1 MKKFILTA
9 IAIAT
14 LAIGTVTA
22 SAKVG
27 DIAGDI
33 YTTDILTQVD
43 GLDIQSYAINGQ
55 TLIALEDLAPYGF
68 NVYYN
73 DNIRTVFITKCG
85 EPSPDFKPHFE
96 RGKVGEVAGHY
107 YETDIK
113 AVVNGESILGG
124 YVYAIDGKM
133 AAPVEVIGTSTL
145 NMQERHEYQMLHSYN
160 DSKRLLS
167 LTTSLSLYGTPDG
180 GRQTAIDWQLW
191 SPSRT
196 RILRAGNTICAEK
209 WFGGLPPTHHG
220 NYAVYYYVCL
230 DNGLI
235 YNAKNVIAMYDLYP
249 SEPVLSEDGEK
260 LYFKNNNYL
269 GEFQDYKQLE
279 VATMHI
285 YPLDEV
291 EYVNATKIFKENDYK
306 LSYDGKIIPLYT
318 IGSEDCIKLSDLRD
332 LGCKDE
338 IDNTITYNDD
348 EYAPLS
354 VLGVYYDN
362 AQYYQH
368 QILVYEY
375 DVETKTVTVQFTK

>member
-1 MKKFILTA
+1 MKKLILTA

-22 SAKVG
+22 SAKIG
-27 DIAGDI
+27 DVAGDI

-96 RGKVGEVAGHY
+96 RGKVGDIAGHY
-107 YETDIK
+107 YETDIR
-113 AVVNGESILGG
+113 AVVNGN
-124 YVYAIDGKM
+124 YVYDVYAIDGKM
-133 AAPVEVIGTSTL
+133 VAPVEVIGTPTL
-145 NMQERHEYQMLHSYN
+145 NMQKRHEYQMLHSYD

-180 GRQTAIDWQLW
+180 GRQTAMDWQLW
-191 SPSRT
+191 SPT
-196 RILRAGNTICAEK
+196 KTHILRAGNTICAEK

-220 NYAVYYYVCL
+220 QYAVYYYVCL

-235 YNAKNVIAMYDLYP
+235 YNAKNVIAMYGLYP

-260 LYFKNNNYL
+260 LYFKNKNYL

-285 YPLDEV
+285 YPLDEE
-291 EYVNATKIFKENDYK
+291 EYIKTANAFKESDYK
-306 LSYDGKIIPLYT
+306 LLYDGKTTPLYT

-338 IDNTITYNDD
+338 INNTVTYNDD

-354 VLGVYYDN
+354 ALGVYYDN
-362 AQYYQH
+362 TDVNRV
-368 QILVYEY
+368 LVYEY
-375 DVETKTVTVQFTK
+375 DVETKTVMVQFTK

>member
-1 MKKFILTA
+1 MKKLILTA

-22 SAKVG
+22 SAKIG
-27 DIAGDI
+27 DVAGDI

-96 RGKVGEVAGHY
+96 RGKVGDIAGHY
-107 YETDIK
+107 YETDIR
-113 AVVNGESILGG
+113 AVVNGN
-124 YVYAIDGKM
+124 YVYDVYAIDGKM
-133 AAPVEVIGTSTL
+133 VAPVEVIGTPTL
-145 NMQERHEYQMLHSYN
+145 NMQERHKYQMLYSYN

-180 GRQTAIDWQLW
+180 GRQTAMDWQLW
-191 SPSRT
+191 SPT
-196 RILRAGNTICAEK
+196 KTHILRAGNTICAEK

-220 NYAVYYYVCL
+220 QYAVYYYVCL

-235 YNAKNVIAMYDLYP
+235 YNAKNVIAMYGLYP

-260 LYFKNNNYL
+260 LYFKNKNYL

-285 YPLDEV
+285 YPLDEE
-291 EYVNATKIFKENDYK
+291 EYIKTANAFKESDYK
-306 LSYDGKIIPLYT
+306 LLYDGKTTPLYT

-338 IDNTITYNDD
+338 INNTVTYNDD

-354 VLGVYYDN
+354 ALGVYYDN
-362 AQYYQH
+362 TDVNRV
-368 QILVYEY
+368 LVYEY
-375 DVETKTVTVQFTK
+375 DVETKTVMVQFTK